1 MPTSRVVPAGPVV
14 VDATLLIDVI
24 RGGNAAKRFT
34 RVLSRAEVTSVNFG
48 EVLYKLGMADSLA
61 PDEVEAALTAT
72 GLSVVSVNLGVSRRF
87 LELKQID
94 ERSRA
99 AQRRAGATS
108 PKSLSLAD
116 IVCLGYAAETGYPVL
131 TADRHWTTLGK
142 HGLTVAV
149 FDYRNPK
156 TTL

>member
-1 MPTSRVVPAGPVV
+1 VV

-24 RGGNAAKRFT
+24 RGQSAATQFT
-34 RVLSRAEVTSVNFG
+34 RVLGRAEVTSVNFG
-48 EVLYKLGMADSLA
+48 EVLYKLGMVDSLTRE
-61 PDEVEAALTAT
+61 EVEAVLTAM
-72 GLSVVSVNLGVSRRF
+72 GLSVVDVNVGVSRRF

-99 AQRRAGATS
+99 AQRRAGAAS
-108 PKSLSLAD
+108 RKSLSLAD